1 MKYPMS
7 RSDVK
12 DIVNEICLKCKR
24 YKTAPL
30 GDCDGCPGL
39 DVKRGKDDGEKD
51 GENDQ

>member
-7 RSDVK
+7 RSEVK

-24 YKTAPL
+24 DNTAHL

-39 DVKRGKDDGEKD
+39 DVKWGEDDGEKD